1 MVIWDH
7 SNLET
12 VVICDLTITRASSN
26 TFLKRNKNKNE
37 RHKICLNIRV
47 PGPFPDLL
55 WVPGCSCN
63 RLKVFWNQSENQIC
77 MFWQQCCRMLHCGQC
92 RVVGRRPYRAQ
103 YGGILGVSEEFWDE
117 KSYQLWWWQTILL
130 FLLPKNIFWMI
141 ILPSPNINIIHYI
154 ILSLGSSECF
164 MVLTRKHGGKP
175 KGKTKVSTSDIIEI

>member
-1 MVIWDH
+1 MLQWLMVIWDH

-12 VVICDLTITRASSN
+12 VVICDLTITWASSN

-47 PGPFPDLL
+47 PRPFPDLL

-63 RLKVFWNQSENQIC
+63 RLKVFWNQSENQIF

-117 KSYQLWWWQTILL
+117 LSVMMMADNTPLLAPKEHILNDNFTI
-130 FLLPKNIFWMI
+130 P
-141 ILPSPNINIIHYI
+141 
-154 ILSLGSSECF
+154 
-164 MVLTRKHGGKP
+164 
-175 KGKTKVSTSDIIEI
+175 